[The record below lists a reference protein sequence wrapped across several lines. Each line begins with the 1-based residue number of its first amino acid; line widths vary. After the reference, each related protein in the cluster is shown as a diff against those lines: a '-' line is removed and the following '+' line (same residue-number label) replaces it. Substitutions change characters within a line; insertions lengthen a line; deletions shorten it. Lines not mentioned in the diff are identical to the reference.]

1 MRCVDD
7 DGVGGGGG
15 KGAGERHSLVSLSCV
30 VHVLIITTKCLLTYY
45 YFTDEYYSVFIAL
58 DVSDSLLVLHNACVK
73 FEATH
78 KSTVNPL
85 KFTAAVVI
93 FSLIHG
99 SSSSS
104 SSPAGVHTYPRR

>member
-1 MRCVDD
+1 MCYTR
-7 DGVGGGGG
+7 
-15 KGAGERHSLVSLSCV
+15 A
-30 VHVLIITTKCLLTYY
+30 LIITTKCLLAVYSIYYY

-93 FSLIHG
+93 FP
-99 SSSSS
+99 SSTDHHHH
-104 SSPAGVHTYPRR
+104 PPPQEY